1 MTRPIRI
8 AILGSTG
15 RLGRAITAAILDSS
29 DCQLVGAM
37 VRSESSF
44 AGHDIGEILE
54 RARSADPVPPRF
66 TRFFFLHEK
75 WRDSGMHERADLVE
89 F

>member
-1 MTRPIRI
+1 MARI
-8 AILGSTG
+8 ACTEGKKY
-15 RLGRAITAAILDSS
+15 
-29 DCQLVGAM
+29 
-37 VRSESSF
+37 F
-44 AGHDIGEILE
+44 ASIGEILE
-54 RARSADPVPPRF
+54 RARSADPVPPRL